1 MTIAIVLL
9 LLVVG
14 PVLSSPVSNK
24 KSGTSFLD
32 VEAYILAVA
41 FRVQY
46 KDDES
51 PAPPKWAGAC
61 RRTFGRFFVTPIR
74 GNNLRCS

>member
-9 LLVVG
+9 LHVVG
-14 PVLSSPVSNK
+14 PVLLNPVLSK
-24 KSGTSFLD
+24 KSGTSFLG

-51 PAPPKWAGAC
+51 PAPPGGL
-61 RRTFGRFFVTPIR
+61 GRVVGLLESST
-74 GNNLRCS
+74 